1 MARNATKFRE
11 LGRAK
16 RLALREPERS
26 EGARLVVEA
35 ASGRATSR
43 CALRAQAPE
52 RSVGDGGYGDF
63 VDLPSMMVFHLVPS
77 SDVSHLNV

>member
-1 MARNATKFRE
+1 M
-11 LGRAK
+11 
-16 RLALREPERS
+16 
-26 EGARLVVEA
+26 VEA

-52 RSVGDGGYGDF
+52 RSVGDGYGDF